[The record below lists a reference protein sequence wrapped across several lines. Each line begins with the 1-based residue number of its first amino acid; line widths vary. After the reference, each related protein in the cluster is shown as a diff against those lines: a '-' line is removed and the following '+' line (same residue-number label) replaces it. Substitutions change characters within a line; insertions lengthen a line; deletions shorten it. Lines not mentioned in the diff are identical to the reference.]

1 MKKHIG
7 IIVGSLRKGSYTK
20 IIARNL
26 MELIP
31 PEYQAS
37 MIDIGELEVYNQ
49 DYDDLNQVPKSYTNF
64 RNTMMG
70 IDAVIFVTPEYNR
83 SVPPALK
90 NALDIGSRPYG
101 SSVWTGKP
109 AAIVSVS
116 PGNYGGFGANNH
128 LRQSLVFLDMPP
140 VQQPEVYLG
149 HVTELLTED
158 GKINNPRTVTL
169 LQKLVDALIKLLN

>member
-7 IIVGSLRKGSYTK
+7 MIVGSLRKGSYSK

-26 MELIP
+26 MDLIP
-31 PEYQAS
+31 AEYQAS
-37 MIDIGELEVYNQ
+37 MIDIGELEIYNQ

-64 RNTMMG
+64 RNTMTG

-83 SVPPALK
+83 SVPPVLK

-109 AAIVSVS
+109 AAIVSVT
-116 PGNYGGFGANNH
+116 PGGYGGFGANHH
-128 LRQSLVFLDMPP
+128 LRQCLVFLDMPP

-149 HVTELLTED
+149 HITDLLTED
-158 GKINNPRTVTL
+158 GKINNPHTTAL
-169 LQKLVDALIKLLN
+169 LQKLVDALIRLLK